1 MDFGILTARSPEE
14 TALAP
19 VGGVL
24 SLIHL
29 WENTLMK
36 HLLALFGAVALL
48 ISGCSKPTPDEYFAR
63 AEGEEAA
70 AVLTAD
76 TLTNLEERREVF
88 ADAIGTYTELMEEY
102 PSTEQAEAAMF
113 RLASI
118 YNNHT
123 REFRKSVDTFDRY
136 IVLYP
141 SGKNTA
147 VSQFMIGYI
156 YNNEL
161 GMLDSAKAAYERFLA
176 QYPGHEMASSAQC
189 ELKNL
194 GRSPEELVP
203 GGDAGGD
210 HVARG
215 GDKD

>member
-1 MDFGILTARSPEE
+1 MDFDILTAGSPEQA
-14 TALAP
+14 ALAP
-19 VGGVL
+19 FGNVPP
-24 SLIHL
+24 LIHL

-48 ISGCSKPTPDEYFAR
+48 ISGCSKSTPDEYFAR

-70 AVLTAD
+70 AVLIAD
-76 TLTNLEERREVF
+76 TLTNLEERQEVF

-102 PSTEQAEAAMF
+102 PSTEHAETALF
-113 RLASI
+113 KLATI

-123 REFRKSVDTFDRY
+123 REFRKAVDMFDRY
-136 IVLYP
+136 IALYP
-141 SGKNTA
+141 SGENAA
-147 VSQFMIGYI
+147 VSQFMVGYI

-161 GMLDSAKAAYERFLA
+161 AMLDSAKVAYERFLA
-176 QYPGHEMASSAQC
+176 QHPDHEMAPSAQF

-194 GRSPEELVP
+194 GRSPEELIP
-203 GGDAGGD
+203 GGDAGED